1 MTGVQ
6 TCALPISETRDF
18 AGRVYDRSFTPLGT
32 ARQMAAVGAN
42 GNRRPALEKLSL
54 PALVI
59 HGRDDP
65 LVPVECGIDTYQAL
79 SGSDLLIIGGMG
91 HDLPKALWQ
100 RIAQAINGKTTE
112 CNS

>member
-1 MTGVQ
+1 
-6 TCALPISETRDF
+6 
-18 AGRVYDRSFTPLGT
+18 
-32 ARQMAAVGAN
+32 MAAVGAN